1 MGDATA
7 FFELVQSG
15 NVDIGVSAVYFTTEH
30 DKVVDFTYPILNTGL
45 QVMVRDTG
53 GSPRLRPLGDWLTL
67 LFSRSALLWLAA
79 ALIVMVIPAH
89 VVWLLDRRNA
99 DGVSPARNYFPGI
112 FHSMLWAGTALA
124 SQVQV
129 MPRQWFARAFGL
141 LWMFAG
147 VVFVS
152 LYTAQL
158 TALLTAEEIP
168 RRNQRS
174 RRPARQGG
182 SWAWLEKLS
191 LH

>member
-99 DGVSPARNYFPGI
+99 NSP
-112 FHSMLWAGTALA
+112 
-124 SQVQV
+124 
-129 MPRQWFARAFGL
+129 
-141 LWMFAG
+141 
-147 VVFVS
+147 
-152 LYTAQL
+152 
-158 TALLTAEEIP
+158 
-168 RRNQRS
+168 
-174 RRPARQGG
+174 
-182 SWAWLEKLS
+182 
-191 LH
+191 